1 MTHTHPAEERL
12 LDASLEEVF
21 AQRQHQVRPGRDVR
35 TLLVA
40 AFVLLGLGAVFA
52 TAWIVRSALRAT
64 AQEPT
69 VAPLPA
75 EVPGDGKDA
84 IEALPITTE
93 NLQAK
98 FTDPRELAV
107 VTRLASLRRLRLW
120 PEKARILGISTGA
133 YHRAW
138 GAPPA
143 DLLQPLAKLEHL
155 EVLGLPH
162 ELALTPELLAPLA
175 GHPSLREIQFVRDAF
190 SIDARFV
197 AALARIPKLRALD
210 LRFVPMSSSALH
222 HLAALPLRSLE
233 LQYGSGLDAAGW
245 RELLT
250 MRSLERLSFRHWNW
264 PVPGAKPDAA
274 AEWQPTP
281 AELGR
286 LRELPR
292 LRDLELLHCAVDDV
306 QFAALPDSL
315 VRLHLFGSK
324 LTPESIGALRR
335 LLALRELDFD
345 ASQRGSTFADL
356 FTPDSEAAGDAFA
369 EALPA
374 LRLRK
379 LHYRGA
385 LTADVA
391 RAIGAQ
397 AGLRDLAITSKHP
410 AADTAAV
417 LFAGLP
423 LQRVEWR
430 APVAAEVI
438 VALAKLPE
446 LRELEVYGND
456 ITELTALAEAPR
468 LERLVLAETRI
479 ANGIPAAV
487 LAPLARSRSLRD
499 VDVHV
504 TVIRGEPR
512 ASETE
517 LQQAVGERIR
527 LRLHESEQ
535 TVKR

>member
-1 MTHTHPAEERL
+1 M
-12 LDASLEEVF
+12 
-21 AQRQHQVRPGRDVR
+21 
-35 TLLVA
+35 LVA
-40 AFVLLGLGAVFA
+40 AFVLLGLGVVFA
-52 TAWIVRSALRAT
+52 TAWLVPSASPET

-69 VAPLPA
+69 VAPMPA
-75 EVPGDGKDA
+75 EVPGDGKDGIA
-84 IEALPITTE
+84 ALPITTE
-93 NLQAK
+93 NLQAR
-98 FTDPRELAV
+98 FTDPRELPV
-107 VTRLASLRRLRLW
+107 VTRFASLRRLRLW
-120 PEKARILGISTGA
+120 PVKTTILSFSTGA

-138 GAPPA
+138 AAPPM

-162 ELALTPELLAPLA
+162 ELAVTPELLAPLA

-190 SIDARFV
+190 TIDARFV
-197 AALARIPKLRALD
+197 AALARIPNLRALD
-210 LRFVPMSSSALH
+210 LRFVRMSGSALH

-250 MRSLERLSFRHWNW
+250 MRSLERLSFRAWNW

-281 AELGR
+281 LELGR

-292 LRDLELLHCAVDDV
+292 LRDLELLHCAVDDA
-306 QFAALPDSL
+306 QLAALPDTL

-324 LTPESIGALRR
+324 LTPEGIGALRR

-345 ASQRGSTFADL
+345 ASRRGSNFADL

-369 EALPA
+369 VALPT

-385 LTADVA
+385 VTADVA

-397 AGLRDLAITSKHP
+397 AGLRDLAITSKQP
-410 AADTAAV
+410 APDTAAV

-423 LQRVEWR
+423 LQRVEWH
-430 APVAAEVI
+430 APVTADLIAA
-438 VALAKLPE
+438 LGKLSE
-446 LRELEVYGND
+446 LRELEVYGD
-456 ITELTALAEAPR
+456 GKDGITELAALAEAPR

-479 ANGIPAAV
+479 ENGIPATV

-512 ASETE
+512 ASQAE

>member
-1 MTHTHPAEERL
+1 MTPIHPAEERL
-12 LDASLEEVF
+12 LDALLEEVF
-21 AQRQHQVRPGRDVR
+21 AQRRHRVGPWRDVR
-35 TLLVA
+35 KLLVA
-40 AFVLLGLGAVFA
+40 AFVLLGLGVVLA
-52 TAWIVRSALRAT
+52 TAWLRSASPET
-64 AQEPT
+64 AQQPN
-69 VAPLPA
+69 VAPMPP

-93 NLQAK
+93 NLLAK
-98 FTDPRELAV
+98 FTDPRELSV
-107 VTRLASLRRLRLW
+107 VTRFASLRRLRLW
-120 PEKARILGISTGA
+120 PENTTILGISTGN

-143 DLLQPLAKLEHL
+143 DLLQPLAKLGHL

-162 ELALTPELLAPLA
+162 ELAVTPELLAPLA
-175 GHPSLREIQFVRDAF
+175 GHPTLREIQFVRDAF
-190 SIDARFV
+190 TIDERFV

-210 LRFVPMSSSALH
+210 LRFVPMRGSALH

-233 LQYGSGLDAAGW
+233 LHFGSGLDAAGW

-250 MRSLERLSFRHWNW
+250 MRSLERLSFRGWNW
-264 PVPGAKPDAA
+264 PVPGAKSDAA

-292 LRDLELLHCAVDDV
+292 LRDLELLHCAVDDA
-306 QFAALPDSL
+306 QLAALPDTLVSL
-315 VRLHLFGSK
+315 AVFGTK
-324 LTPESIGALRR
+324 LTPEGIGALRR
-335 LLALRELDFD
+335 LLVLRELDFD
-345 ASQRGSTFADL
+345 ASQRGSSFADL
-356 FTPDSEAAGDAFA
+356 FTPDSDAAGDAFA
-369 EALPA
+369 VALPS

-385 LTADVA
+385 LTPDVA

-397 AGLRDLAITSKHP
+397 AGLRDLAITSKQP
-410 AADTAAV
+410 APDTAAV

-423 LQRVEWR
+423 LQRVEWH
-430 APVAAEVI
+430 APVTAEVI
-438 VALAKLPE
+438 EALGKLPE
-446 LRELEVYGND
+446 LRELEVYGD
-456 ITELTALAEAPR
+456 GITALTALAEAPR
-468 LERLVLAETRI
+468 LERLVLADTRI
-479 ANGIPAAV
+479 ANGIPATV

-499 VDVHV
+499 VEVHV

-512 ASETE
+512 ASEAE
-517 LQQAVGERIR
+517 LQHAVGERIR
-527 LRLHESEQ
+527 LRLHQSEQ